1 MILITGAS
9 RGIGKFLFE
18 KFEISEGM
26 HADHEK
32 VFGTYLNDNEELS
45 QNKKYFKIDIT
56 KYAELEDLSERLK
69 PEINNLILINCAG
82 NNYNSFTHKS
92 SPEEWSKVI
101 NTNLTGTYNVIR
113 VFLPVMREQ
122 GYGRIIN
129 FSSIVAE
136 TGIPGTSAYAASK
149 SGLWGMT
156 RSIAV
161 ENASKGITINNLNL
175 GYFDIGMINEVS
187 EEYQQIVKKKIP
199 TGKFGDPENIFNAV
213 KFLIQSDY
221 INGTSVDINGGI
233 Y

>member
-18 KFEISEGM
+18 KFNKSGEE
-26 HADHEK
+26 
-32 VFGTYLNDNEELS
+32 VYGTYFAENSDLRNNDRFFQLDVS
-45 QNKKYFKIDIT
+45 DYQKADDLIKKIIPKIS
-56 KYAELEDLSERLK
+56 K
-69 PEINNLILINCAG
+69 LILINCAG
-82 NNYNSFTHKS
+82 NNYNSFAHKS
-92 SPEEWSKVI
+92 APEDWKKVI
-101 NTNLTGTYNVIR
+101 LTNLVGTYNMIR
-113 VFLPVMREQ
+113 AVLPLMREQ
-122 GYGRIIN
+122 GFGRIIN
-129 FSSIVAE
+129 FSSVVAE

-175 GYFDIGMINEVS
+175 GYFNIGMISDVS

-199 TGKFGDPENIFNAV
+199 TGSFGDPENIFNAV
-213 KFLIQSDY
+213 NFLIASDY

-233 Y
+233 F